1 MHLKMTGTLLA
12 SMLLSMAGCAGGA
25 DDTQT
30 SGSLNAQESAAESQ
44 CIKQFEGIKSCALGR
59 AKLASGKEGL
69 LVSGLATKADGV
81 ASTFTKAVK
90 WEQRSAVSLGANGGL
105 QLAARD
111 GDQVVSTLK
120 ITPGREANTAIMTPT
135 FTGSPGGSRYSMNVY
150 LGGVLQGSSPQ
161 PAGMQIVFT
170 NWRDFL
176 RWAEMHQHFLNDYDI
191 DGLSKRAASD
201 VGACVWRVGAVK
213 NTFTVDVN
221 GKPVVGDEVEFVETI
236 ADGAYPYRHFTGI
249 DVNAVASELIIRSES
264 ITQPEGAK

>member
-25 DDTQT
+25 DDTQP
-30 SGSLNAQESAAESQ
+30 SGSLHTQESAAQQ
-44 CIKQFEGIKSCALGR
+44 CLNRFDGITSCALGQ
-59 AKLASGKEGL
+59 AKLASVAEGL
-69 LVSGLATKADGV
+69 SVSGLAAKTDGV
-81 ASTFTKAVK
+81 SSNFAKAVK
-90 WEQRSAVSLGANGGL
+90 WEQRTAVSLGQRGGL

-111 GDQVVSTLK
+111 ADQVVSTLK
-120 ITPGREANTAIMTPT
+120 ITPGREANTVTMAPT
-135 FTGSPGGSRYSMNVY
+135 FTGSPGGSRYTMNVY

-161 PAGMQIVFT
+161 PAGMMITFT

-176 RWAEMHQHFLNDYDI
+176 RWAEMHSWFLNDFDI
-191 DGLSKRAASD
+191 NMHSRRAASN
-201 VGACVWRVGAVK
+201 VGACVWRVGAEK

-249 DVNAVASELIIRSES
+249 DVNAVANEFTIRSES
-264 ITQPEGAK
+264 ITVPEGAK

>member
-1 MHLKMTGTLLA
+1 MHLKMTGSLLA
-12 SMLLSMAGCAGGA
+12 SMLLTMAGCAGA
-25 DDTQT
+25 DDSQP

-44 CIKQFEGIKSCALGR
+44 CIKQFDGITSCALGKAR
-59 AKLASGKEGL
+59 LASSTEGL
-69 LVSGLATKADGV
+69 LVSGLAAKTDGV

-90 WEQRSAVSLGANGGL
+90 WEQRSAVSLGARGGL
-105 QLAARD
+105 QLSARD
-111 GDQVVSTLK
+111 ADQVVSTLK
-120 ITPGREANTAIMTPT
+120 ITPGREADTVTMAPT
-135 FTGSPGGSRYSMNVY
+135 FTGSPGGSRYAMNVY
-150 LGGVLQGSSPQ
+150 LGGVLQGTSHQ
-161 PAGMQIVFT
+161 PAGMVITFT

-176 RWAEMHQHFLNDYDI
+176 RWAEMNHHFLNDFDI

-249 DVNAVASELIIRSES
+249 DVNAVANELIVRSES
-264 ITQPEGAK
+264 ITLPEGAK

>member
-30 SGSLNAQESAAESQ
+30 SGSLNTQESAAQQ
-44 CIKQFEGIKSCALGR
+44 CLNQFDGITSCALGR
-59 AKLASGKEGL
+59 AKLATVKEGL
-69 LVSGLATKADGV
+69 AVSGLLAKTDGV
-81 ASTFTKAVK
+81 SSTFTKAVK
-90 WEQRSAVSLGANGGL
+90 WEQRSAVSLGQAGGL

-111 GDQVVSTLK
+111 ADQVVSTLR
-120 ITPGREANTAIMTPT
+120 ITPGREANTVIMAPT
-135 FTGSPGGSRYSMNVY
+135 FTGSPGGSSYTMNIY
-150 LGGVLQGSSPQ
+150 RGGVLQGSSPQ
-161 PAGMQIVFT
+161 PAGMMITFT

-176 RWAEMHQHFLNDYDI
+176 RWAEMHAWFLNDFDI
-191 DGLSKRAASD
+191 DMHSRRAAAD
-201 VGACVWRVGAVK
+201 VGACVWRMGAEN

-249 DVNAVASELIIRSES
+249 DVNAVASQFTIRSES